1 MSSQKRRDS
10 LPNWWSTKTSP
21 KIPLFLTAKGWS
33 NFIWNPN
40 MFTKFYSIQDVSK
53 SCHLR
58 DGSIQIHIHI
68 YIYATFFYHLSKH
81 SSQTGQVFYPTQKKT
96 AKNPQSKHDGRWPKA
111 APDNDLLKLPRNW
124 FWKFFTPAHWP
135 GKRLNNDVWHN
146 NSGCWTESV
155 VLCWGPLD
163 LKSPWCF
170 FWFLVGG
177 TRIIW
182 AIQNSSDH
190 SY

>member
-58 DGSIQIHIHI
+58 DGSIQIHIYI
-68 YIYATFFYHLSKH
+68 YIYATFFTTFQSIHPKRGRSFIQRKKKLQKIHKANTMADGPKQHQIMTFWSF
-81 SSQTGQVFYPTQKKT
+81 QETG
-96 AKNPQSKHDGRWPKA
+96 
-111 APDNDLLKLPRNW
+111 
-124 FWKFFTPAHWP
+124 
-135 GKRLNNDVWHN
+135 
-146 NSGCWTESV
+146 SG
-155 VLCWGPLD
+155 
-163 LKSPWCF
+163 
-170 FWFLVGG
+170 
-177 TRIIW
+177 
-182 AIQNSSDH
+182 NSSLQPIDLENDWTMMFDTITAAVGLKVLFCAEVL
-190 SY
+190 